1 MRHLLEFNQFE
12 GRPPKV
18 HKNIRDKEMKHIKDY
33 KTFEGLI
40 PKYNEKKWKDF
51 LDVLRAEDV
60 LTDFNIS
67 ESELELDDNGLYIQI
82 TGEEK
87 TRLREAIEATWERAK
102 EYTGNYPHTNIT
114 HLRTDTSKIA
124 LMVTLESMPTITAI
138 YGELGLETTK
148 YKENGYTGDV
158 TCGVLKSIDH
168 AFEAFK
174 YLNTKRRFAYDSD
187 FEPLRELCEGLTK
200 MHEKSKELVARNL
213 RDKTSPKIKRLL
225 LNVEKFTDE
234 NFRQYVAVIVE
245 LEGVTDNP
253 IYVINSARTDSPYV
267 FVRYGSTSWDHLNIN
282 KAIVHNY
289 R

>member
-1 MRHLLEFNQFE
+1 MR
-12 GRPPKV
+12 
-18 HKNIRDKEMKHIKDY
+18 HIKDY

-40 PKYNEKKWKDF
+40 PKYNEQKWKDF
-51 LDVLRAEDV
+51 LDVLRSEDV
-60 LTDFNIS
+60 ISEFGIS
-67 ESELELDDNGLYIQI
+67 ESELELDHNGLTINV
-82 TGEEK
+82 TDKEEAK
-87 TRLREAIEATWERAK
+87 RLSKAIEATWERTK
-102 EYTGNYPHTNIT
+102 EYTGNYPHTSIGY
-114 HLRTDTSKIA
+114 LRTDRSKA
-124 LMVTLESMPTITAI
+124 AVMVTLEGMPTITAI

-168 AFEAFK
+168 ALEAFK
-174 YLNTKRRFAYDSD
+174 YLNGKRRFAYDSD
-187 FEPLRELCEGLTK
+187 FEPLRDLCEGLTS

-213 RDKTSPKIKRLL
+213 RDKTLPKIKRLL
-225 LNVEKFTDE
+225 LNVERFADE
-234 NFRQYVAVIVE
+234 SFGQYVAFIVE

-267 FVRYGSTSWDHLNIN
+267 FVRYGSTSWDHLKID